1 TSPPFMT
8 KRTRSSSVMSA
19 IGSPATATRSA
30 NFPGSTAPTLSC
42 HPSISA
48 VLVVTERRTSSGGI
62 PTLCSAGKIVAL
74 AWPRVL
80 PGWEPAHARAHRDL
94 HPRRQG
100 APDPLRSALLAVP
113 LIAGAT
119 FGSEGRSEREAL
131 VDLRP
136 ETAVPGRRQAEED
149 ALVAHLPELLV
160 GGVV

>member
-1 TSPPFMT
+1 G
-8 KRTRSSSVMSA
+8 RD
-19 IGSPATATRSA
+19 
-30 NFPGSTAPTLSC
+30 
-42 HPSISA
+42 
-48 VLVVTERRTSSGGI
+48 
-62 PTLCSAGKIVAL
+62 
-74 AWPRVL
+74 
-80 PGWEPAHARAHRDL
+80 PAHVGAPRDL
-94 HPRRQG
+94 PPRRQG

-160 GGVV
+160 GGVVAVLVGIRTHADSHLSTAYVRDIVSELEPPAVRLLRARR